1 MDCSRSSRSASGQI
15 NLRCL
20 ASSCAC
26 SSRFQ
31 RTSRTSMDFWPSGES
46 IHSKSPSRKGLSA
59 KILSCGCS
67 RRCLP
72 MRSSN
77 RSGPSRPVLCWRGGA
92 SSGISIV
99 PSRRRNTCRLR
110 FPQRGSS
117 RRIRIMS
124 PNMLNELV
132 IYGAYWVTRPN
143 LNHGCTH
150 AGSGAATIAVGY
162 LVECNPS
169 AAAGLL
175 APAHLHVVTAV
186 AGLTVRVELLGVT
199 SIVRA
204 LNLRPGLYTKLLDHF
219 HSSGVK
225 LDRLSALWAQAVLQ
239 LFPGLVSVNGRLVLV
254 GDGIKAPKRG
264 KKMPA
269 VKLLHQQSES
279 NTKPEY
285 IMGHSMQAVGLLVRA
300 AKSVFC
306 VPLAVRIHEGLVWS
320 NRDKRTLLD
329 KMLGLIDIL
338 ALKAPFYFVADAY
351 YAAGKMAR
359 GLLKQGNHLVTRV
372 KSNAVAYAPAT
383 PKKGKKTRGRP
394 KTYGKKKKLKSLFDD
409 PKSMQQIASPVYG
422 ERNVTL
428 SYRVCDMLWRPVG
441 LLVRFVAVIH
451 PTRGACI
458 LMCTDTTLCAV
469 DIIRLYGL
477 RFKIECSFKQAV
489 RQIGSFAYHF
499 WMKDMIPLLYR
510 NGNQYLHRTS
520 EDYRNRV
527 KRKMH
532 AYHAFMQAG
541 VVAQGLLQYLA
552 VVAPKL
558 VWDSFG
564 SWLRTIR
571 PGVPPSEFVV
581 ANALRQTL
589 PGFLMGPAK
598 NDSLTKFITDR
609 QDTEKMRIFR
619 LAS

>member
-1 MDCSRSSRSASGQI
+1 MPDREQPLSLWAIWWNAIQL
-15 NLRCL
+15 LRPGF
-20 ASSCAC
+20 S
-26 SSRFQ
+26 
-31 RTSRTSMDFWPSGES
+31 
-46 IHSKSPSRKGLSA
+46 
-59 KILSCGCS
+59 
-67 RRCLP
+67 
-72 MRSSN
+72 
-77 RSGPSRPVLCWRGGA
+77 
-92 SSGISIV
+92 
-99 PSRRRNTCRLR
+99 RLR
-110 FPQRGSS
+110 TF
-117 RRIRIMS
+117 MWF
-124 PNMLNELV
+124 V
-132 IYGAYWVTRPN
+132 I
-143 LNHGCTH
+143 
-150 AGSGAATIAVGY
+150 
-162 LVECNPS
+162 
-169 AAAGLL
+169 
-175 APAHLHVVTAV
+175 AV
-186 AGLTVRVELLGVT
+186 AGLTVRVDLLGVT

-204 LNLRPGLYTKLLDHF
+204 LNLRPRLYTKLLDHF
-219 HSSGVK
+219 HSSGIK
-225 LDRLSALWAQAVLQ
+225 LDRLSALWAQVVLQ
-239 LFPGLVSVNGRLVLV
+239 LFSSLVWVNNRLVLV

-285 IMGHSMQAVGLLVRA
+285 IMGHSMQAVGLLVHA

-329 KMLGLIDIL
+329 KMLGLLDIL
-338 ALKAPFYFVADAY
+338 AIKVPFYFVADAY
-351 YAAGKMAR
+351 YAAGKMVR
-359 GLLKQGNHLVTRV
+359 GLLEHGNHLVTRV

-383 PKKGKKTRGRP
+383 PKKGRKKKGRP
-394 KTYGKKKKLKSLFDD
+394 RTYGEKTKLKSLLKD

-489 RQIGSFAYHF
+489 RQIGSFSYHF
-499 WMKDMIPLLYR
+499 WMKDMIPLRYH
-510 NGNQYLHRTS
+510 NGNQYLHRKS
-520 EDYRNRV
+520 RD
-527 KRKMH
+527 
-532 AYHAFMQAG
+532 YHAFIQAG

-552 VVAPKL
+552 VAAPKL
-558 VWDSFG
+558 VWSSFG

-571 PGVPPSEFVV
+571 PDIPPSEFVV
-581 ANALRQTL
+581 AKALRHTL
-589 PGFLMGPAK
+589 PEFLMSSSES
-598 NDSLTKFITDR
+598 DSLAKFIADR
-609 QDTEKMRIFR
+609 QDKGNMRIFR

>member
-1 MDCSRSSRSASGQI
+1 MDTTMPDRALPRSLWAI
-15 NLRCL
+15 WWNAILLLRP
-20 ASSCAC
+20 AFS
-26 SSRFQ
+26 
-31 RTSRTSMDFWPSGES
+31 
-46 IHSKSPSRKGLSA
+46 
-59 KILSCGCS
+59 
-67 RRCLP
+67 
-72 MRSSN
+72 
-77 RSGPSRPVLCWRGGA
+77 
-92 SSGISIV
+92 
-99 PSRRRNTCRLR
+99 RLR
-110 FPQRGSS
+110 TF
-117 RRIRIMS
+117 M
-124 PNMLNELV
+124 
-132 IYGAYWVTRPN
+132 WF
-143 LNHGCTH
+143 
-150 AGSGAATIAVGY
+150 
-162 LVECNPS
+162 
-169 AAAGLL
+169 
-175 APAHLHVVTAV
+175 VTAV

-204 LNLRPGLYTKLLDHF
+204 LNLRPRLYTKLLAHF
-219 HSSGVK
+219 HSSGIK

-239 LFPGLVSVNGRLVLV
+239 LFPSPVRVNGRLVLV

-285 IMGHSMQAVGLLVRA
+285 IMGHSMQAVGLLVHA
-300 AKSVFC
+300 AKSVFS

-329 KMLGLIDIL
+329 KMLGLLDIL
-338 ALKAPFYFVADAY
+338 AIKVPFYFVADAY
-351 YAAGKMAR
+351 YAAGKMVR

-383 PKKGKKTRGRP
+383 PKKGQKKKGRP
-394 KTYGKKKKLKSLFDD
+394 KTYGQKKKLKSLLKD
-409 PKSMQQIASPVYG
+409 PNSMLQVASPVYG
-422 ERNVTL
+422 EHNVIL
-428 SYRVCDMLWRPVG
+428 RYCVRDLLWRPVG

-458 LMCTDTTLCAV
+458 LMCTDTTLSAV

-499 WMKDMIPLLYR
+499 WMKDMIPLRYR
-510 NGNQYLHRTS
+510 NGNQYLHRKS
-520 EDYRNRV
+520 ADYRSRV
-527 KRKMH
+527 KRKMR
-532 AYHAFMQAG
+532 AYHAFIQAG

-571 PGVPPSEFVV
+571 PGIPPSELVV

-589 PGFLMGPAK
+589 PDFLLGPAK
-598 NDSLTKFITDR
+598 TDSLTKFITDR
-609 QDTEKMRIFR
+609 QDTQNMRIFR